1 MYGKRDREDTLLP
14 GVQAVATLEPNIHQF
29 TERQAVAFQVV
40 DTLEGDTARGDW
52 AGRMRG
58 VVRPLLQWQT
68 QIRQPGRDVVTTVA
82 GEK

>member
-1 MYGKRDREDTLLP
+1 M
-14 GVQAVATLEPNIHQF
+14 ATLEPNIHQF
-29 TERQAVAFQVV
+29 TKRQAVAFQVV

-58 VVRPLLQWQT
+58 VVRPLLQWQM

-82 GEK
+82 GGK